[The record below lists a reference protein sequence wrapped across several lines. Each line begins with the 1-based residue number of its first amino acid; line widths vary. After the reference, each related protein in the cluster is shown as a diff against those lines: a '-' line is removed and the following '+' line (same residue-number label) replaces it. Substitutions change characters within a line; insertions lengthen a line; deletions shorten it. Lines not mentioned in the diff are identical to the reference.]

1 MTAVAFALVLPAV
14 PAGAAPVGTAPAD
27 DGRTVAKEIS
37 DEGIVLL
44 ENEAAL
50 PLSKGTRLSVF
61 GSTQVAPFLGGG
73 GSGSVIDAGGVGF
86 LDALRQE
93 GFEVNEPLAT
103 RYQTWWDE
111 GIDGSLPGKEQDYR
125 PVSDTGGAFDEFGIN
140 SVARAE
146 MEVPADVLAAASDFS
161 STAVVVIG
169 RNGSEVHDPRLGDLE
184 LYPAERAMID
194 AVASSFGEV
203 VVLFNTGVALE
214 MGFLEEHDSIK
225 AAAVIWT
232 PGQAGMLSV
241 ADMLSGDV
249 NPSGKLPHT
258 IAHRT
263 EDHPSTVNFGDFVKP
278 GSEAGLDKYYVQYEE
293 GIYVGYRYF
302 ETFDVPVQFPFGHG
316 LSYTSFDREVL
327 DVDHGPDGLSVATR
341 VTNTGDVPGKD
352 VVQVYVEAPDGE
364 LEKPAKE
371 LRAFGKTDVLQP
383 GESQIVTT
391 TVDTYGLSSWSEERG
406 AYLLDAGEYTVHSG
420 ASVQDVDVAGSF
432 RLREPV
438 VIEEDPTT
446 GVPLENRFAEVG
458 EGLTVLSQE
467 DPTGTA
473 PTAPATGTRT
483 VPNTSP
489 LGSGFNAQGSGNP
502 PGFLNEPGAMPAL
515 VDGNRVA
522 MSPEQG
528 PAPIQLTD
536 VHADPTRM
544 DAFLAQF
551 TDAELVAMQLQ
562 GGFKTLGFD
571 RLGIPATDATD
582 GPAQVKAPAGSGRP
596 NGTGF
601 PAASM
606 VAATWNT
613 ELAHR
618 YGAAAGAE
626 ARALGV
632 DAWYAPGANTH
643 RNPMGGRNFEY
654 YSEDP
659 LLGAGMMANVVV
671 GAGEQGVTTV
681 VKHFVGNE
689 QEQNRQGVE
698 TYVSERALREIY
710 LKPFEYGVKAGSL
723 GIMASF
729 NRLGETW
736 VGATPELLQGVVRG
750 EWGFDGFVVSDIWI
764 SPYMNAVSAS
774 AAGTD
779 LMLSIPGQGYNR
791 QGLADFSR
799 ALTKEPQSTRA
810 ALEAN
815 ARHVLQF
822 VVTTPAFSAVLGS
835 TENTTRALDPG
846 ALPFDSSTESGSGI
860 VDLAGLRRALAEYRA
875 QGSVS
880 GPVAAQLTAALD
892 AAVRHAERGRPQ
904 DVRQVERFIERFID
918 RLEDP
923 RGKSTVSDEARER
936 LSRGA
941 AAVLQRSAG
950 D

>member
-1 MTAVAFALVLPAV
+1 MLTATGLALGLAV
-14 PAGAAPVGTAPAD
+14 TPAGAAPD
-27 DGRTVAKEIS
+27 DEGVAVAKAVS

-44 ENEAAL
+44 ENDAAL
-50 PLSKGTRLSVF
+50 PFSRGAQLSVF

-86 LDALRQE
+86 LDALRGE
-93 GFEVNEPLAT
+93 GFQVNESLAQ
-103 RYQTWWDE
+103 RYETWWNE
-111 GIDGSLPGKEQDYR
+111 GLDGGVPGKEQDYR
-125 PVSDTGGAFDEFGIN
+125 PVSDTGGTFDEFGIN

-146 MEVPADVLAAASDFS
+146 MDLPSDVLAQAGDFS
-161 STAVVVIG
+161 GTAVVVIG
-169 RNGSEVHDPRLGDLE
+169 RNGSEVHDPGLGDLE
-184 LYPAERAMID
+184 LYPDEREMID
-194 AVASSFGEV
+194 AVASTFDEV

-214 MGFLEEHDSIK
+214 MGFLDEHESIK
-225 AAAVIWT
+225 AAAVVWT

-241 ADMLSGDV
+241 ADVLSGDV

-278 GSEAGLDKYYVQYEE
+278 GSEPGLDKYYVQYEE

-316 LSYTSFDREVL
+316 LSYTSFERDVL
-327 DVDHGPDGLSVATR
+327 DVEHGPDGLSVTTR
-341 VTNTGDVPGKD
+341 VTNTGDVPGKE
-352 VVQVYVEAPDGE
+352 VVQVYVEAPAGE

-371 LRAFGKTDVLQP
+371 LRAFAKTDLLAP
-383 GESQIVTT
+383 GQSQLVTT

-432 RLREPV
+432 RLSEPV
-438 VIEEDPTT
+438 VIDEDPAT
-446 GVPLENRFAEVG
+446 GARLENRFAEAG
-458 EGLTVLSQE
+458 EGLTVLSQS
-467 DPTGTA
+467 DPEGTA

-489 LGSGFNAQGSGNP
+489 RGSGFNAQGSGNP
-502 PGFLNEPGAMPAL
+502 PGFLNAPDAMPVL
-515 VDGNRVA
+515 VDGNRIA
-522 MSPEQG
+522 LAPGQT
-528 PAPIQLTD
+528 PAEVQLTD

-551 TDAELVAMQLQ
+551 TDAELVAMHLQ
-562 GGFKTLGFD
+562 GGFKTIGLD
-571 RLGIPATDATD
+571 RLGIPATAATD
-582 GPAQVKAPAGSGRP
+582 GPAQVKAPAGSGQP

-606 VAATWNT
+606 LAATWNT

-618 YGAAAGAE
+618 YGSAAAAE

-659 LLGAGMMANVVV
+659 LLGAGMMADVVV
-671 GAGEQGVTTV
+671 GAGQQGVTTV

-736 VGATPELLQGVVRG
+736 VGATPELLQGVARG

-779 LMLSIPGQGYNR
+779 LMLNIPVPGYDQ

-799 ALTKEPQSTRA
+799 ALTEDHERTRA

-815 ARHVLQF
+815 TRRVLTF
-822 VVTTPAFSAVLGS
+822 VMTTPAFSEVLGS
-835 TENTTRALDPG
+835 AENTTRALDPA
-846 ALPFDSSTESGSGI
+846 ALPFSTSTELRRDV
-860 VDLAGLRRALAEYRA
+860 VDLADLRQAFHRYVEQEQVA
-875 QGSVS
+875 
-880 GPVAAQLTAALD
+880 GPLTEQMTAALD
-892 AAVRHAERGRPQ
+892 AAARHAEQGRTDQ
-904 DVRQVERFIERFID
+904 AVRQLERFIG
-918 RLEDP
+918 RLDSP
-923 RGKSTVSDEARER
+923 ARQLVVSAEAKER
-936 LSRGA
+936 LSNGV
-941 AAVLQRSAG
+941 AAVMQALAE